1 MAELQEVVGSRT
13 DDQSDERPTD
23 HLMVLQPVGD
33 LGLETAHE
41 HVTPPPACPCNDP
54 RAQAGRSATKCA
66 FSIVSSYYADY

>member
-1 MAELQEVVGSRT
+1 
-13 DDQSDERPTD
+13 
-23 HLMVLQPVGD
+23 MVLQPVGD